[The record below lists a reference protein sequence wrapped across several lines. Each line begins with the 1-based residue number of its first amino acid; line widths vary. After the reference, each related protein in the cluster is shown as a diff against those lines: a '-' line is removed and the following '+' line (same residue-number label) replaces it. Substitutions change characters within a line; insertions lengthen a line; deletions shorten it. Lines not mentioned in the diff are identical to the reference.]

1 MVAQEEEKTVGRTG
15 DEGNCHEYI
24 EGKKEKKSIDISTP
38 HDNGW
43 CLLMDPNGGGQHWL
57 SSSSPKLYIYSHCC
71 SFSSFFFFSWKYLA
85 QANSLPL
92 YVFPSNIDQHLAKY
106 TYTSV
111 LYGWKWRKKYV
122 WWSVVPRI
130 SSLVSSFKSTDAF
143 IHKLLPCSVFSF
155 LTI

>member
-1 MVAQEEEKTVGRTG
+1 MVVQEEEKTVGHTG
-15 DEGNCHEYI
+15 DEGDCHQYI
-24 EGKKEKKSIDISTP
+24 EGKKRKEKYRYKHPTWQWMMFADGPQWRRSTLA
-38 HDNGW
+38 
-43 CLLMDPNGGGQHWL
+43 LLQQPQTIHIL
-57 SSSSPKLYIYSHCC
+57 TLL
-71 SFSSFFFFSWKYLA
+71 FFFFLFFSWKYLA
-85 QANSLPL
+85 QANSLSL

-111 LYGWKWRKKYV
+111 LYGWKWRKKDV